1 MDFGRLRALREL
13 SMRRTMAAAADALH
27 VSPSA
32 VSQQISLL
40 EQEVGAELIERR
52 GRGVELTI
60 AGRQLVQRANRIFD
74 EVKAALT
81 DIAELKKVVAGELR
95 VSAFPTVAAALIP
108 QTIRSLHNAHDQL
121 TIQFDEMEP
130 EEALAALHSWQT
142 DVALID
148 DLNVPPGIL
157 EPTIALQPLVDDVFN
172 VMVAPDHHL
181 AGRATIKLEDLRE
194 ERWVNDTASEN
205 YTRMLT
211 EACQKAGFTPNIVAR
226 SKGFEVAIALIRG
239 GCAIAIMPG
248 LRASLDLEDVW
259 VCRLTPEIR
268 RHIFIAYRKG
278 ETRSPALQAFISE
291 LSKQAKSFAGRF
303 KS

>member
-60 AGRQLVQRANRIFD
+60 AGKQLVQRANRIFD
-74 EVKAALT
+74 EVNSALT
-81 DIAELKKVVAGELR
+81 DIAELKRIVAGELR
-95 VSAFPTVAAALIP
+95 VSAFPTVAAALMP
-108 QTIRSLHNAHDQL
+108 QTISSLRKTHEQL
-121 TIQFDEMEP
+121 VIQFDEMEP
-130 EEALAALHSWQT
+130 EEALSALYSWQT

-148 DLNVPPGIL
+148 DLNVPGGVL
-157 EPTIALQPLVDDVFN
+157 EPTIALQPLIDDVFH

-181 AGRATIKLEDLRE
+181 AGRAKVKLEDLRD
-194 ERWVNDTASEN
+194 ERWINDTASET

-211 EACQKAGFTPNIVAR
+211 ESCQRAGFTPNIVAR

-259 VCRLTPEIR
+259 VCRLMPEIR
-268 RHIFIAYRKG
+268 RHISIAYRKG
-278 ETRSPALQAFISE
+278 EARSPALQTFIKE
-291 LSKQAKSFAGRF
+291 LSRQASYFGGKA
-303 KS
+303 